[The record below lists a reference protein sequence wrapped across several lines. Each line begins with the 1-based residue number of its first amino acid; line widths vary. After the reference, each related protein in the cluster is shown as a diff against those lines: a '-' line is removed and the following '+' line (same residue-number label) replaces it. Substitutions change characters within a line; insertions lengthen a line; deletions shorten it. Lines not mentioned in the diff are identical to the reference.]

1 MDLSTTN
8 FIGDLVRQYSPFTW
22 LAYLVNMVLAIV
34 AILAAGVGP
43 APVLI
48 YWERKVAA
56 FVQARLG
63 PMRVGPY
70 GVLQSVA
77 DVLKL
82 LFKELITPRG
92 ADKFIFFL
100 APALPL
106 TGSFLVLAVIP
117 WASSLQ
123 VANPSMGVP
132 FVIAVSGLGILGILV
147 AGWASNNK
155 FSLLGSLRC
164 GAQMVSYEV
173 SISLI
178 MLFIVLISG
187 TADIREIVL
196 TQQGSF
202 LDWWIFKIPVLGF
215 IAFCLYLVSATAELN
230 RGPFDMAEAE
240 QELTAGFHTEYSST
254 AFAMFFLA
262 EYINIVAT
270 SALAATFFLGGFLP
284 FALPTFGVEALAGPV
299 GAVNHALAFIPGLLW
314 MAGKIAFL
322 ITIFMFFRW
331 TYPRPRVDQLM
342 SLEWK
347 FLLPLNLSLLALGAV
362 FVAFGV
368 IIP

>member
-1 MDLSTTN
+1 MDLSSTN
-8 FIGDLVRQYSPFTW
+8 NIIGDLVRQFMPYTW
-22 LAYLVNMVLAIV
+22 LAIIVNG
-34 AILAAGVGP
+34 ILALAGVMLAGVGP
-43 APVLI
+43 APILI
-48 YWERKVAA
+48 WWERKVAA
-56 FVQARLG
+56 FTQARLG
-63 PMRVGPY
+63 PMRLGPW
-70 GVLQSVA
+70 GLLQTVA

-106 TGSFLVLAVIP
+106 TASFLVLAVVP
-117 WASSLQ
+117 WAHNMQ
-123 VANPSMGVP
+123 VANPGMGVP
-132 FVIAVSGLGILGILV
+132 FIIAVSGLGILGTLI

-155 FSLLGSLRC
+155 FSLLGSLRS

-173 SISLI
+173 SLSLV
-178 MLFIVLISG
+178 MLFVVLIAG
-187 TADIREIVL
+187 TTDLREIVL
-196 TQQGSF
+196 SQQGPF
-202 LDWWIFKIPVLGF
+202 WHWWILKMPVLGV
-215 IAFCLYLVSATAELN
+215 IAFVMYMISATAELN

-262 EYINIVAT
+262 EYINMVAT

-284 FALPTFGVEALAGPV
+284 LQIGVASVDHVLM
-299 GAVNHALAFIPGLLW
+299 LIPGLLW
-314 MAGKIAFL
+314 LGLKIITL
-322 ITIFMFFRW
+322 ITMFMFFRW

-347 FLLPLNLSLLALGAV
+347 FLLPANLILLALGAIA
-362 FVAFGV
+362 VALGW
-368 IIP
+368 